1 MLITCSECGKSV
13 SDKAKSCPNC
23 GVPIEVIGA
32 TFRLSDR
39 KRSVAVVFAIFL
51 GILGSHNAYL
61 GYNKKSTIELILGV
75 IGLLTIPVFGL
86 GCVLLFFLWIWGIVE
101 VFSYKADGEGRLL
114 R

>member
-1 MLITCSECGKSV
+1 
-13 SDKAKSCPNC
+13 
-23 GVPIEVIGA
+23 
-32 TFRLSDR
+32 
-39 KRSVAVVFAIFL
+39 
-51 GILGSHNAYL
+51 L

-101 VFSYKADGEGRLL
+101 VFSYKTDGEGRLL